1 MHEHLSTKEMAWV
14 LGRSQGTVR
23 DMIRDGELEAV
34 RIVGGFRIPK
44 DEALRVARDHAEA
57 ESGRRLSNRELERLV
72 DQVIATNEDRTR
84 LAG

>member
-1 MHEHLSTKEMAWV
+1 MGWV
-14 LGRSQGTVR
+14 LGRSQGSVR

-44 DEALRVARDHAEA
+44 DEALRAAREHVEA
-57 ESGRRLSNRELERLV
+57 ESGRRIADRQLERLI
-72 DQVIATNEDRTR
+72 DEVIETNEDRTR